1 MSQTVQFN
9 PSYEEVTLSYT
20 GTTADISVG
29 DLVCATGA
37 NDTDGV
43 PAVVRPA
50 TAHLMKSKYLVS
62 SIPANVNDIVTGSTR
77 RGGLIRG
84 IVLKTAAGNFTM
96 NCAAN
101 SPNTYVGVADG
112 SFLATT
118 ISDSSNDTIVE
129 QARYI
134 GFQMTD
140 LSGGAGSGTV
150 HVGGF

>member
-29 DLVCATGA
+29 DLVRDRRQRHGWSSRRRSSGHGTP
-37 NDTDGV
+37 DEVEISGV
-43 PAVVRPA
+43 VDPGQRERHRDRLYPPWW
-50 TAHLMKSKYLVS
+50 SYQ
-62 SIPANVNDIVTGSTR
+62 
-77 RGGLIRG
+77 G